1 MKLVSIIAEYNPF
14 HLGHQYQLE
23 QMKQRT
29 SADALVVLMSGNVV
43 QRGEFAVIDKW
54 QRAEVALEYGA
65 DLVLELP
72 LLASLQAADYFA
84 YWAVKTLEL
93 LGSDQLVFG
102 TESATYEALNSYV
115 DWLVENEEAID
126 RSVKTYLNDGYSY
139 AASYQSALEA
149 IDNSSEKAKLLTDSP
164 NHLLGIQ
171 YIKALKQLNSKMDVI
186 TISRIKHN
194 ENMQEVLSG
203 SQIRELNR
211 QQLVTED
218 TVPKRTF
225 QKLVSHPNVQLADY
239 YDLLKYQVQ
248 SQSAERLTQYQGINY
263 GVEHYIYQQIL
274 ETSNFESL
282 IDALTSKRWTKA
294 SIQRKLMMILLNIT
308 NKEWQESIDLNNEE
322 LTIRVLGYT
331 DVGRKVLKMKRNQ
344 TGLKLFSNL
353 TQDNARNYQLNLRA
367 DTVFSLNPKQRI
379 MQQNTG
385 RFPIH
390 Y

>member
-1 MKLVSIIAEYNPF
+1 MKLVSVIAEYNPF

-54 QRAEVALEYGA
+54 QRAEIALEYGA

-84 YWAVKTLEL
+84 YWSVKTLEL

-126 RSVKTYLNDGYSY
+126 RSVRTYLNDGYSY

-171 YIKALKQLNSKMDVI
+171 YIKALKQLNSKMDVTAI
-186 TISRIKHN
+186 PRIKHN

-274 ETSNFESL
+274 ETDNFDSL

-308 NKEWQESIDLNNEE
+308 NKEWQESIELNNDL
-322 LTIRVLGYT
+322 LTIRVLGYS
-331 DVGRKVLKMKRNQ
+331 DAGRKVLKMKRNQ
-344 TGLKLFSNL
+344 TGLNLFSNL

-367 DTVFSLNPKQRI
+367 DTVYSLNPKHKI